1 MFIRILPLVALVTVG
16 SLVGCSAA
24 SDDESDD
31 GSAVSDDEL
40 RTGGVTEFTL
50 SQGTGF
56 RPPPPPGGCN
66 DAGRYTVKLGR
77 KTFEANACIE
87 GRSVAVNRALT
98 ADEHKD
104 VKAALS
110 KVRTTKRPTACPTDF
125 PVTSLTV
132 KRGSSETHYVQAM
145 AACGGGSTA
154 VTDQS
159 LRGLRDL
166 LQSFATPAA
175 SPETFEGTLQSVMA
189 IGGETTGRVLITDA
203 GTYELVLEGSDANAF
218 VDGRTARV
226 VGTRVDKQGVEIAVR
241 HLIEVDDLLV
251 CPSSGRT
258 VNCMPPTTSKLCKNT
273 QWIEANCSGVS
284 FVH

>member
-16 SLVGCSAA
+16 SLVGCSAG
-24 SDDESDD
+24 SDDEGDD

-56 RPPPPPGGCN
+56 RPPPPPGGCH

-77 KTFEANACIE
+77 KTFEANACID
-87 GRSVAVNRALT
+87 GHSVVVTRTLT
-98 ADEHKD
+98 TDEHKD

-110 KVRTTKRPTACPTDF
+110 KVRTTKRPTACPTDM

-132 KRGSSETHYVQAM
+132 KRATSETHYVQAI
-145 AACGGGSTA
+145 AACGGSTP
-154 VTDQS
+154 VTDAS
-159 LRGLRDL
+159 LRNLRDL
-166 LQSFATPAA
+166 LRSFATPAA
-175 SPETFEGTLQSVMA
+175 APQTFEGTLQRVMA
-189 IGGETTGRVLITDA
+189 IGGETTGRVIITDE

-251 CPSSGRT
+251 CPSAGRT
-258 VNCMPPTTSKLCKNT
+258 INCMPPTTSNLCKNSS
-273 QWIEANCSGVS
+273 WIEANCSGVS
-284 FVH
+284 ITH